1 MRRYEYEQTSH
12 RLGDARADNGA
23 VFVASEAVAK
33 LSGLHYMSY
42 DCVPVASPGA
52 GTWTRLVLRASRI
65 FFISCGRSERESL
78 DTLSRAKEC
87 NNYCCRSSARY
98 AN

>member
-33 LSGLHYMSY
+33 LSGLYYMSY
-42 DCVPVASPGA
+42 DCVPVECPPARGCRCMDPAS
-52 GTWTRLVLRASRI
+52 L
-65 FFISCGRSERESL
+65 
-78 DTLSRAKEC
+78 
-87 NNYCCRSSARY
+87 ARVWR
-98 AN
+98 

>member
-33 LSGLHYMSY
+33 LSGLYYMSY
-42 DCVPVASPGA
+42 DCVPVECPPARVPVHGPG
-52 GTWTRLVLRASRI
+52 
-65 FFISCGRSERESL
+65 
-78 DTLSRAKEC
+78 
-87 NNYCCRSSARY
+87 
-98 AN
+98 

>member
-1 MRRYEYEQTSH
+1 MRRYEYEQTSC

-42 DCVPVASPGA
+42 ECVPVTSPGA
-52 GTWTRLVLRASRI
+52 GAWTRLVWREYGDETGSRSPDLLVVSVPA
-65 FFISCGRSERESL
+65 FLFSSCSNVAAL
-78 DTLSRAKEC
+78 
-87 NNYCCRSSARY
+87 
-98 AN
+98 

>member
-12 RLGDARADNGA
+12 CLGDARADNGA

-42 DCVPVASPGA
+42 DCVPVRVPASPGA
-52 GTWTRLVLRASRI
+52 SLASQPYFCLLPVGGARGRAGHPEP
-65 FFISCGRSERESL
+65 CHEGM
-78 DTLSRAKEC
+78 
-87 NNYCCRSSARY
+87 
-98 AN
+98 